1 MRIGQTSFVYF
12 LSNIVV
18 SVTGFLATLYFARAL
33 GAGTLG
39 VYFLILALV
48 SWLKL
53 AGEMGVG
60 GALSKRISEGS
71 DSEKY
76 LVTGALVICVLSI
89 LLLVGISLFRTQ
101 ITGYVGHPG
110 APFILALLVL
120 VELLNGYTT
129 AVLKGQ
135 RLVQYIAGVSTT
147 RTVIRVVLQVAAVY
161 LGYELLSLVGGLF
174 AGTLIAS
181 LLGLTIVYR
190 SLEKHPSLDDWSYR
204 HVESLLSYAKY
215 SWLGG
220 IRSRSFN
227 WVDVVVLG
235 LFVPSNLIGIYTIAW
250 NIASFLNVFG
260 ASIRTSM
267 FPEISKRAAEDD
279 AEQIRTLVSDTL
291 AFGGLILIPGLVGG
305 VLIGDRLLRIY
316 GSEFVQ
322 GTAVLGLLIL
332 SVHIY
337 DYQMQFTNA
346 LNAIDRPDLSFR
358 VNAVFI
364 GGNAALNLVLV
375 SQYGWIGA
383 AVATVCSAVVGLIG
397 AAYYLRQQIDFA
409 IPIGEILRQWAAA
422 ACMGVVVSGILRADS
437 VFGIFP
443 RNDVSVVVIA
453 GTGAAVYFVV
463 LYAIST
469 RFRTVVRNNSP
480 VDLPV

>member
-12 LSNIVV
+12 LSKIVV
-18 SVTGFLATLYFARAL
+18 SATGFLATLYFARVL

-60 GALSKRISEGS
+60 GALSKRISEGDGS
-71 DSEKY
+71 GGY
-76 LVTGALVICVLSI
+76 LVTGALVIGALTVI
-89 LLLVGISLFRTQ
+89 LLAGIWVLQGR
-101 ITGYVGHPG
+101 IEAYVGHPD
-110 APFILALLVL
+110 APLILALLVL
-120 VELLNGYTT
+120 VELLNGYTS
-129 AVLKGQ
+129 AILKGQ
-135 RLVQYIAGVSTT
+135 RLVQYIAGISTV
-147 RTVIRVVLQVAAVY
+147 RTVVRVILQVGAVY
-161 LGYELLSLVGGLF
+161 LGYELLGLVGGL
-174 AGTLIAS
+174 AVGILIAS

-190 SLEKHPSLDDWSYR
+190 SLEERPSLNDWSYR
-204 HVESLLSYAKY
+204 HVERLLSYAKY

-220 IRSRSFN
+220 VRGRSFN

-260 ASIRTSM
+260 TSIRTSM
-267 FPEISKRAAEDD
+267 FPEISKLAAEDD
-279 AEQIRTLVSDTL
+279 TDQIRSLVSDML

-375 SQYGWIGA
+375 SQYGWVGA
-383 AVATVCSAVVGLIG
+383 AVATVVSATVGLVG
-397 AAYYLRQQIDFA
+397 AAHYLRQQIDVA
-409 IPIGEILRQWAAA
+409 VPIGTILRQWAAA
-422 ACMGVVVSGILRADS
+422 GCMGVVVSGILRADS
-437 VFGIFP
+437 VYGIFS
-443 RNDVSVVVIA
+443 RNDVSVIVVA

-463 LYAIST
+463 LYAISS
-469 RFRTVVRNNSP
+469 RFRTVIRNNSP
-480 VDLPV
+480 VEIPI